1 MPSIWLVVGFFVLF
15 CLCMWRKRTQPAFFL
30 DIGIQSSITTC
41 WGLVYSAPN
50 YKKLKPNIWSFPNTF
65 ISFLAFSYILLFPV
79 ASLFIFLYFP
89 YLIEILWLPQ
99 FSYTCTIVYNK
110 YFYDIVDRLKIKKK
124 EVHVRS
130 YIYLHLKNDD

>member
-89 YLIEILWLPQ
+89 LPNRNPLT
-99 FSYTCTIVYNK
+99 SSV
-110 YFYDIVDRLKIKKK
+110 L
-124 EVHVRS
+124 
-130 YIYLHLKNDD
+130 IYLYNCLQQVLLWHCGQIEDKEKRGPCQVIHISSP